1 MGLALS
7 GLLFCGWAKVTYAD
21 PVSIR
26 SATWTSDGVEHEYI
40 LCTDAQVG
48 WAGATSWINSNLLG
62 YHLATTTNAAEQT
75 FLNSSIFVSFRGEC
89 WLGSYQNPIDTKVTT
104 ANWTWVTG
112 EAWFY
117 TNWNG
122 ASQMISMAL
131 VVSSTS
137 LETRTGGN
145 GTTKELLAT

>member
-1 MGLALS
+1 VGLALS
-7 GLLFCGWAKVTYAD
+7 ALLFCGWAKVTYAD

-26 SATWTSDGVEHEYI
+26 SATWTSDGVQHEYI
-40 LCTDAQVG
+40 LYTDAQVS
-48 WAGATSWINSNLLG
+48 WAGASSWISCNLLG
-62 YHLATTTNAAEQT
+62 HHLATITNAAEQT

-89 WLGSYQNPIDTKVTT
+89 WLGGYQNPIDTKVTT

-122 ASQMISMAL
+122 GEPNDFYGPGSEQYLA
-131 VVSSTS
+131 
-137 LETRTGGN
+137 GN
-145 GTTKELLAT
+145 YNGWKWNDEGLLAT